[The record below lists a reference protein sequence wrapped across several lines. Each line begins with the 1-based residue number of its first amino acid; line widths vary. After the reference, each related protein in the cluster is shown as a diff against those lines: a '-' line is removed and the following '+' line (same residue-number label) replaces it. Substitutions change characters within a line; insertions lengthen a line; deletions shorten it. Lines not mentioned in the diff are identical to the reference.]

1 MALVSK
7 RMGESIF
14 LCVRSQMHF
23 SFAFST
29 CRALRARCSAL
40 GHSLYR
46 LYGEYHMVSL
56 GNSLLD
62 LETVIYDVPALDRPA

>member
-7 RMGESIF
+7 KMGESIF
-14 LCVRSQMHF
+14 LCVRSQMHL
-23 SFAFST
+23 SSAFST

-46 LYGEYHMVSL
+46 LYGEYLMLSL

-62 LETVIYDVPALDRPA
+62 LEKVIYDVPELDRPT